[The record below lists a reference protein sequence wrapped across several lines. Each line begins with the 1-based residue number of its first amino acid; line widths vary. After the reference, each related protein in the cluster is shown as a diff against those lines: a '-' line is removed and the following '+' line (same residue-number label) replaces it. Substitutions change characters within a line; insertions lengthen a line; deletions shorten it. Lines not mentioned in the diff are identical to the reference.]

1 MASLSTTYARWDRF
15 ADDSDDGA
23 EPAVPA
29 PTAPVA
35 SAPALDDDASA
46 PTDDLDPDVARG
58 LDAPREA
65 EPGVCASFL
74 DELATQLH
82 NAPLRKRAAVDRG
95 ALQAVVDVMR
105 RHAAHADVQTKGAR
119 ALRALC
125 FNNALGRAAAPAAG
139 AIRVL
144 ADALNAHVAAEAR
157 EAVDAASDYDAAVL
171 AGMSMSA
178 EALTA
183 AALAEHGNPPPAAL
197 AANRTLR
204 RGLIISLTVRLQGA
218 AGLGLLERQEL

>member
-1 MASLSTTYARWDRF
+1 M
-15 ADDSDDGA
+15 
-23 EPAVPA
+23 PV
-29 PTAPVA
+29 APVA

-58 LDAPREA
+58 LDALREA

-119 ALRALC
+119 ALRALRRE
-125 FNNALGRAAAPAAG
+125 APRRPARRRRRGPAAG
-139 AIRVL
+139 GPR
-144 ADALNAHVAAEAR
+144 
-157 EAVDAASDYDAAVL
+157 
-171 AGMSMSA
+171 
-178 EALTA
+178 
-183 AALAEHGNPPPAAL
+183 PP
-197 AANRTLR
+197 R
-204 RGLIISLTVRLQGA
+204 
-218 AGLGLLERQEL
+218 

>member
-15 ADDSDDGA
+15 AADSDDGA
-23 EPAVPA
+23 EPAAPVPG
-29 PTAPVA
+29 APVA

-58 LDAPREA
+58 LDALREA

-105 RHAAHADVQTKGAR
+105 RHAAHA
-119 ALRALC
+119 
-125 FNNALGRAAAPAAG
+125 
-139 AIRVL
+139 
-144 ADALNAHVAAEAR
+144 
-157 EAVDAASDYDAAVL
+157 
-171 AGMSMSA
+171 
-178 EALTA
+178 
-183 AALAEHGNPPPAAL
+183 
-197 AANRTLR
+197 
-204 RGLIISLTVRLQGA
+204 VRP
-218 AGLGLLERQEL
+218 E